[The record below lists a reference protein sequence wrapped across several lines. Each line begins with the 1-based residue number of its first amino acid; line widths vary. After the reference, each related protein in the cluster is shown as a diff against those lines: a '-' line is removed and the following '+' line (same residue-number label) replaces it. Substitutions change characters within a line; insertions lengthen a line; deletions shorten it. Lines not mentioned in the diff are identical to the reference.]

1 MSQATKNRT
10 NTKNKKNNKK
20 KVSRGGNLFIIGLL
34 CAAIGFGAGHLSH
47 ISKTGDIDTNNIDT
61 EREADDEI
69 APVVEDNTTDGYVP
83 EDYNYDED
91 TVTYSEP
98 VVLPE
103 DSYLYVN
110 EEVYNDLVES
120 RNNFERLFSNGTVS
134 DQMRANGIEIGQEHF
149 DYVDQAMPYEY
160 ELVRSYTTA
169 YENGDY
175 MTCYENGKKLSED
188 YVTHMSPQYV
198 YNLLVTPKLDED
210 FRRDNNGVYDGN
222 MYLDNGNII
231 HFVNDDDV
239 LLRQENNIEDRFEYY
254 SELPNIITD
263 NYQVINN
270 TAEEDSTVCN
280 VLNVSHTDRLCRE
293 EINEIKNNASRV
305 YGIEVQDIRITWD
318 GEAERWMYANS
329 NDEFI
334 DFLDDETNAR
344 FNNYWKVVDSMSY
357 QSADI
362 PTLDNIVD
370 NLDDNYEYV
379 R

>member
-1 MSQATKNRT
+1 M
-10 NTKNKKNNKK
+10 
-20 KVSRGGNLFIIGLL
+20 
-34 CAAIGFGAGHLSH
+34 
-47 ISKTGDIDTNNIDT
+47 
-61 EREADDEI
+61 
-69 APVVEDNTTDGYVP
+69 
-83 EDYNYDED
+83 
-91 TVTYSEP
+91 
-98 VVLPE
+98 
-103 DSYLYVN
+103 
-110 EEVYNDLVES
+110 
-120 RNNFERLFSNGTVS
+120 
-134 DQMRANGIEIGQEHF
+134 
-149 DYVDQAMPYEY
+149 
-160 ELVRSYTTA
+160 
-169 YENGDY
+169 
-175 MTCYENGKKLSED
+175 
-188 YVTHMSPQYV
+188 
-198 YNLLVTPKLDED
+198 TPKLDED
-210 FRRDNNGVYDGN
+210 FRRDINGVYDGN

-231 HFVNDDDV
+231 HFINDDDV

-362 PTLDNIVD
+362 STLDNIVD